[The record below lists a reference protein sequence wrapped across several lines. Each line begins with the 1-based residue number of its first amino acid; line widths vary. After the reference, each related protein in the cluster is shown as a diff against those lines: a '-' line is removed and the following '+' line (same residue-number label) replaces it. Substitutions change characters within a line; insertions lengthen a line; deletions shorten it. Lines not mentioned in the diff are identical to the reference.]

1 MAMMRDNGMS
11 KLIEQNKEN
20 SKRKIAEAER
30 VIELMVERQEKVTV
44 ATLVKVTG
52 FSKSFFY
59 RNPELRKKIV
69 DVAKYQAAAC
79 NTREQI
85 DMITLQEE
93 NLNLKMTIKLL
104 NLQVERL
111 ERKNK
116 ELEKKLELLQ

>member
-69 DVAKYQAAAC
+69 DVAKYQVTAC

-85 DMITLQEE
+85 DMIILQEK
-93 NLNLKMTIKLL
+93 NQDLKMTIKIL
-104 NLQVERL
+104 NLQIERL

>member
-1 MAMMRDNGMS
+1 MAMMGDKGMS
-11 KLIEQNKEN
+11 KMIEQNKEN

-44 ATLVKVTG
+44 TTLVKVTG

-59 RNPELRKKIV
+59 RNPELRKKIE
-69 DVAKYQAAAC
+69 DVAKYQVAAC

-93 NLNLKMTIKLL
+93 NRDLKMTIKLL
-104 NLQVERL
+104 NLQIERL

-116 ELEKKLELLQ
+116 ELEKKLELLI